1 MLFIGGALV
10 SSAPTKQVCTNKA
23 SMHQQSKYAPTQP
36 HTPHGLKPHK
46 RRQSAAAPVYAN
58 VRIINE

>member
-10 SSAPTKQVCTNKA
+10 SS
-23 SMHQQSKYAPTQP
+23 APTQP

>member
-1 MLFIGGALV
+1 MCIYRGCTC
-10 SSAPTKQVCTNKA
+10 PKCTNKA
-23 SMHQQSKYAPTQP
+23 RMHQHCRTRRRLKP

-46 RRQSAAAPVYAN
+46 RRQCAATTPVYAN